1 MNKIKMPI
9 VALIG
14 LPNAGKSTLM
24 NRLCGKKSIVAR
36 EEHTS
41 RDLVW
46 GQVEW
51 EGYTFQVVDTGGLVP
66 DTDDRILKEVQIKSW
81 SAIAGADVLIWC
93 IDHRQNLDTISD
105 KIINKIHKTGKKYIV
120 SVSKVDTPKHEKS
133 IADYARLGGADFA
146 NFSASTIYGLSEL
159 MDSVVNQFRV
169 LGFEPN
175 TESVPNLET
184 VKKKTRRQKAKEVR
198 RSADGKYYV
207 VRNEDGLFESID
219 VDESVNENPI
229 VDNILI
235 DWETICL
242 LNKGKEN
249 KLVID
254 WLIYQKY
261 SGRKIYLVSSAK
273 EIEEVSK
280 FEAFEIFDGYVTS
293 GDAGV
298 FKPNAGI
305 FQVFLAQYNLVAR
318 NCLLIDTDQ
327 HALDVAKELGFKV
340 GFYED
345 GTMLD
350 KLLTEADGK
359 EYKITKVVFLG
370 KPNVGKSSLF
380 NALVKEDIQIVS
392 EIAGTTMSVNDLLVE
407 RRKRLTI
414 TLPEQDLEVSDDDF
428 DDQFEDEDF
437 DNFDE
442 FDDETDLD
450 EDGTPGKK

>member
-1 MNKIKMPI
+1 MNKNKMPI

-51 EGYTFQVVDTGGLVP
+51 GGYTFQVVDTGGLVP

-81 SAIAGADVLIWC
+81 SAIAAADVLIWC
-93 IDHRQNLDTISD
+93 IEHRQNVDTISD
-105 KIINKIHKTGKKYIV
+105 KIIDKIFKTGKPYIV
-120 SVSKVDTPKHEKS
+120 SISKVDTPKHEKS

-159 MDSVVNQFRV
+159 MDNAVNQFQK
-169 LGFEPN
+169 LGFGPN
-175 TESVPNLET
+175 TGDIVSLET

-219 VDESVNENPI
+219 VDNSVLEAGF
-229 VDNILI
+229 VENILI

-254 WLIYQKY
+254 WLIFQKY
-261 SGRKIYLVSSAK
+261 SGRKIYLISSAK
-273 EIEEVSK
+273 EVQEISK
-280 FEAFEIFDGYVTS
+280 FEAFEIFDGYVS
-293 GDAGV
+293 AGESGV

-318 NCLLIDTDQ
+318 NCLLIDTDKN
-327 HALDVAKELGFKV
+327 ALDVAKELGFKI
-340 GFYED
+340 GLFEEEIS
-345 GTMLD
+345 LD

-359 EYKITKVVFLG
+359 EYQITKVVFLG

-380 NALVKEDIQIVS
+380 NALVKQDIQIVS

-407 RRKRLTI
+407 RKKKLTI
-414 TLPEQDLEVSDDDF
+414 TLPENLPEIEDF
-428 DDQFEDEDF
+428 DDEDF
-437 DNFDE
+437 DNFDDFE
-442 FDDETDLD
+442 
-450 EDGTPGKK
+450 EDNKD